1 MKFTYKKKER
11 LKNPKLIEK
20 LFLEGKSISVFPFR
34 LIYLETTFEDGS
46 KIKTGVSVSK
56 RNFKKAV
63 DRNRIKR
70 LLREAYR
77 LNKPEYFNNIT
88 TSYALMI
95 LYIGKDTTDFDS
107 VNSKLKLL
115 FSTFLEKISKDK
127 N

>member
-1 MKFTYKKKER
+1 MNFTFPKKEK
-11 LKNPKLIEK
+11 LKSQKLIEK
-20 LFLEGKSISVFPFR
+20 LFLEGKAVTVFPIR
-34 LIYLETTFEDGS
+34 LLYLQTTFEDGS

-88 TSYALMI
+88 TSYAFMI
-95 LYIGKDTTDFDS
+95 LYLGKDATDFDS
-107 VNSKLKLL
+107 INSKLKMV
-115 FSTFLEKISKDK
+115 FKTFLEKISKDK

>member
-1 MKFTYKKKER
+1 MKFTFPKKEK
-11 LKNPKLIEK
+11 LKSQKLIEK
-20 LFLEGKSISVFPFR
+20 LFLEGKAVTSFPIR
-34 LIYLETTFEDGS
+34 LLYLQTDFEDGS

-63 DRNRIKR
+63 DRNCIKR

-88 TSYALMI
+88 TSYAFMI
-95 LYIGKDTTDFDS
+95 LYLGKDDTDFNL
-107 VNSKLKLL
+107 VNSKMKIV
-115 FSTFLEKISKDK
+115 FKSFLEKISKDK